1 MNWCER
7 AASRRRRAPRRRRRA
22 VVSTTASARRRGG
35 CATLAPA
42 PPSTRRSRDGVGS
55 RAHDPRTPSP
65 PPRRESGW
73 TRAVAVAGTASPR
86 WRRGGLAVA
95 MVPSDTHTH
104 GRGRRARRR
113 RAHTTHNTRRRRR
126 ASKQNHVP
134 RTGSRT
140 SSVIDIGARASS
152 CPSKARSWTSSSTC
166 PRNLYAGRAALSRGR
181 RATWRN

>member
-86 WRRGGLAVA
+86 WRRGGLTVA

-104 GRGRRARRR
+104 GRDRRARRR
-113 RAHTTHNTRRRRR
+113 RAHNTQHTP
-126 ASKQNHVP
+126 SPHKQKHVP

-140 SSVIDIGARASS
+140 SSATATAARASNYRN
-152 CPSKARSWTSSSTC
+152 KARSSILSSTC
-166 PRNLYAGRAALSRGR
+166 PRNLYVGRAAS
-181 RATWRN
+181 